1 MIRGMHDPSPLALK
15 SSSTDLET
23 QNEEGD
29 DETQN
34 EEEDDEVIETSVI
47 IEIHQPSGES
57 DSSPEKK
64 KKRGWTNTR
73 SFSTRDE
80 QPSFTSYL
88 EIDSVNDLH
97 MLNNS
102 LSSNDLFSS
111 RRSPNLSNISRQRDA
126 VTNTSQKKK
135 STLPRQVTVTPSS
148 KRASLVESP
157 RVKRG
162 VVSEPVLNK
171 LHPKLGKHLSKDCPR
186 TMPVLSY
193 SSFPVSIRVCRYVY
207 IERAKLI

>member
-1 MIRGMHDPSPLALK
+1 MHDPSPLALK
-15 SSSTDLET
+15 PSSTDLET
-23 QNEEGD
+23 QNEEDD
-29 DETQN
+29 DERQN
-34 EEEDDEVIETSVI
+34 EEEDDEVIETSVT
-47 IEIHQPSGES
+47 IEIQQPSGES

-64 KKRGWTNTR
+64 KKHGWTNTR
-73 SFSTRDE
+73 SFSTREE

-88 EIDSVNDLH
+88 KLDSVNDLH
-97 MLNNS
+97 MLNSS
-102 LSSNDLFSS
+102 LSSSNLSYLSS
-111 RRSPNLSNISRQRDA
+111 RSPNLSNISRQRDV

-171 LHPKLGKHLSKDCPR
+171 LHPKLGKHLSKDCPS

-193 SSFPVSIRVCRYVY
+193 SSFPVSIRGCTCVY
-207 IERAKLI
+207 KDRAKLI